1 MVDTYT
7 HKDLASLCSVSETTI
22 KSYRR
27 KFPGFIPVLTR
38 GKPIRFKKEAGDVC
52 LKIRDCFEKGM
63 SVRETGK
70 ILKENFKE
78 ERTAPTKAARPAS
91 SPSAVSDEYLE
102 KFFKTAGQMM
112 QGMASMATAQAK
124 TGQRLEKLEKAVSAL
139 IDTETRN
146 SELYAQLLTQQTN
159 APQPQTLTS
168 EETVAPSGNF
178 TAPTAEPKTEKVR
191 ARKIVNVKSSEG
203 DVKSYALEKEEKD
216 TTATLQAPPE
226 ELLSSPI
233 VILNTQGEFLGVPG
247 RLSLSGFVEIL
258 TREAEEVGASRS
270 SWRQDNSHWVYTMDA
285 PGGDSHEL
293 FFASTTTP
301 RGNLVALLDR
311 LDVNNKQTSP
321 QFLQEFFRQIK
332 DKI

>member
-52 LKIRDCFEKGM
+52 LTIRDCFEKGM

-70 ILKENFKE
+70 ILKKNFKE
-78 ERTAPTKAARPAS
+78 ERTAPTKTTRPAS

-139 IDTETRN
+139 IETETRN
-146 SELYAQLLTQQTN
+146 SELYAQLLTQQTRE
-159 APQPQTLTS
+159 TS
-168 EETVAPSGNF
+168 EETSAPPKSSSV
-178 TAPTAEPKTEKVR
+178 PTSEPKTEKVR

-203 DVKSYALEKEEKD
+203 DVKSYSLEKEEKN
-216 TTATLQAPPE
+216 TTVTLQAPPE

-258 TREAEEVGASRS
+258 TRESEEVGASRS